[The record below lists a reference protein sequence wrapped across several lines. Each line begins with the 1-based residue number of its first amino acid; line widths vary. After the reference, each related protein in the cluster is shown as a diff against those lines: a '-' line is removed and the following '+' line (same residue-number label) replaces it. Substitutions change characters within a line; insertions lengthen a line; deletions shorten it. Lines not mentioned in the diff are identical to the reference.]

1 MSQSLTQV
9 AERRNGALDI
19 ARQAA
24 LVVGASLFVAV
35 CAHMYLPLPGTPVPL
50 TIQNL
55 AVLLVGLS
63 LGSRRGFLALAL
75 YLAEGASGLP
85 VFSPTGPGGIA
96 QLIGPTAGY
105 LIAYPFVAAL
115 AGFIFERG
123 KQSFA
128 RAAMAAIAGE
138 ILLFASGISW
148 LYILT
153 HSLAR
158 AISLGLYWFVFA
170 EIMKVMLAAGA
181 VNTWHR
187 FFPHSDEADTKTP
200 E

>member
-9 AERRNGALDI
+9 AERRSGALDI

-24 LVVGASLFVAV
+24 FVVGASLFVAV
-35 CAHMYLPLPGTPVPL
+35 CAHIYLPLPGTPVPL
-50 TIQNL
+50 TVQNL

-63 LGSRRGFLALAL
+63 LGSRRGFLAMAL

-123 KQSFA
+123 KPTFSC
-128 RAAMAAIAGE
+128 AAIAALSGE
-138 ILLFASGISW
+138 ILLFAGGISW
-148 LYILT
+148 LYVLT

-158 AISLGLYWFVFA
+158 AIGLGLYWFVFA

-181 VNTWHR
+181 IRTWHR
-187 FFPHSDEADTKTP
+187 VFPDGDEAEMKSP
-200 E
+200 

>member
-9 AERRNGALDI
+9 AERRSGALDI
-19 ARQAA
+19 ARQTA
-24 LVVGASLFVAV
+24 LVIGATLFVAA
-35 CAHMYLPLPGTPVPL
+35 CAHIYLPLPGTPVPL
-50 TIQNL
+50 TVQNL

-63 LGSRRGFLALAL
+63 LGSRRGFLAMAL

-115 AGFIFERG
+115 SGFIFERG
-123 KQSFA
+123 KQTFA
-128 RAAMAAIAGE
+128 RAAVAAVAGE
-138 ILLFASGISW
+138 FLLFASGIAW
-148 LYILT
+148 LYLLT

-158 AISLGLYWFVFA
+158 AISLGLYWFIFA
-170 EIMKVMLAAGA
+170 EIMKIMLAAGA
-181 VNTWHR
+181 VCTGRR
-187 FFPHSDEADTKTP
+187 FFPRHEHQ
-200 E
+200 